1 MAEQFKPKTFWQR
14 PEGKL
19 GTVVGA
25 AGLLGAGWLILSNIS
40 ALIALT
46 ASTIGLVV
54 LLAVLAGLIYI
65 ILDPKF
71 RNLMFY
77 IYKSIMRTI
86 TGIFIQID
94 PIGVLRSYVDD
105 LKSNLR
111 KMDKQIANLRGQMRK
126 LKTIIT
132 QNKQTINS
140 NLAMANEAKK
150 QDKKNIMILKSRKA
164 GRMQES
170 NLKLEDLNKKME
182 IMYRVL
188 VKMYENSEILIED
201 VEDQV
206 EVKKQERDAINAS
219 TNAMKS
225 AMNII
230 RGKGNK
236 KEMFDQAMEHI
247 ADDVGAKVGEMERFM
262 EISGNFMDSVDLQNG
277 VFEEEGLK
285 MLEKWEKEGVSMIL
299 GDDKD
304 LLVMQGNSDS
314 ATVDLDAPL
323 EKGERGENQYAD
335 LFKMYNN

>member
-1 MAEQFKPKTFWQR
+1 MAEEFKPKSFWQR

-19 GTVVGA
+19 GAVVGA
-25 AGLLGAGWLILSNIS
+25 GLLAGAGWLILSNIGF
-40 ALIALT
+40 LIGLT
-46 ASTIGLVV
+46 ASVIGLVA
-54 LLAVLAGLIYI
+54 LLVTLAALIYVLI
-65 ILDPKF
+65 DSRF

-77 IYKSIMRTI
+77 MYKSVMRFV

-105 LKSNLR
+105 LKSNLK
-111 KMDKQIANLRGQMRK
+111 KMDKQLANLRAQMRK
-126 LKTIIT
+126 LKNLIT
-132 QNKQTINS
+132 QNEQAIKS
-140 NLAMANEAKK
+140 NLAMASEAKK
-150 QDKKNIMILKSRKA
+150 QEKRNVMILKSRKA

-170 NLKLEDLNKKME
+170 NLKLSDLYKKME
-182 IMYRVL
+182 ILYRVL
-188 VKMYENSEILIED
+188 IKMFENSEILIED

-219 TNAMKS
+219 TSAMKS
-225 AMNII
+225 AANII

-236 KEMFDQAMEHI
+236 KEMFDRAMEHI

-304 LLVMQGNSDS
+304 LLVMQGNADGS
-314 ATVDLDAPL
+314 VIDLDAPI
-323 EKGERGENQYAD
+323 EKSNRKENQYED
-335 LFKMYNN
+335 LFKTYNN

>member
-1 MAEQFKPKTFWQR
+1 MAEEFKPKSFWQR

-19 GTVVGA
+19 GAVVGA
-25 AGLLGAGWLILSNIS
+25 GLLAGAGWLILSNIGF
-40 ALIALT
+40 LIGLT
-46 ASTIGLVV
+46 ASVIGLVA
-54 LLAVLAGLIYI
+54 LLVTLAALIYVLI
-65 ILDPKF
+65 DSRF

-77 IYKSIMRTI
+77 MYKSVMRFV

-105 LKSNLR
+105 LKSNLK
-111 KMDKQIANLRGQMRK
+111 KMDKQLANLRAQMRK
-126 LKTIIT
+126 LKNLIT
-132 QNKQTINS
+132 QNEQAIKS
-140 NLAMANEAKK
+140 NLAMASEAKK
-150 QDKKNIMILKSRKA
+150 QEKRNVMILKSRKA

-170 NLKLEDLNKKME
+170 NLKLSDLYKKME
-182 IMYRVL
+182 ILYRVL
-188 VKMYENSEILIED
+188 IKMFENSEILIED

-219 TNAMKS
+219 TSAMKS
-225 AMNII
+225 AANII

-236 KEMFDQAMEHI
+236 KEMFDRAMEHI

-304 LLVMQGNSDS
+304 LLVMQGNADGS
-314 ATVDLDAPL
+314 VIDLDAPI
-323 EKGERGENQYAD
+323 EKANRKENQYED
-335 LFKMYNN
+335 LFKTYNN

>member
-1 MAEQFKPKTFWQR
+1 MAEEFKPKSFWQR

-19 GTVVGA
+19 GAVVGA
-25 AGLLGAGWLILSNIS
+25 GLLAGAGWLILSNIGF
-40 ALIALT
+40 LIGLT
-46 ASTIGLVV
+46 ASVIGLVA
-54 LLAVLAGLIYI
+54 LLVTLAALIYVLI
-65 ILDPKF
+65 DSRF

-77 IYKSIMRTI
+77 MYKSVMRFV

-105 LKSNLR
+105 LKSNLK
-111 KMDKQIANLRGQMRK
+111 KMDKQLANLRAQMRK
-126 LKTIIT
+126 LKNLIT
-132 QNKQTINS
+132 QNEQAIKS
-140 NLAMANEAKK
+140 NLAMASEAKK
-150 QDKKNIMILKSRKA
+150 QEKRNVMILKSRKA

-170 NLKLEDLNKKME
+170 NLKLSDLYKKME
-182 IMYRVL
+182 ILYRVL
-188 VKMYENSEILIED
+188 IKMFENSEILIED

-219 TNAMKS
+219 TSAMKS
-225 AMNII
+225 AANII

-236 KEMFDQAMEHI
+236 KEMFDRAMEHI

-304 LLVMQGNSDS
+304 LLVMQGNADGS
-314 ATVDLDAPL
+314 VIDLDAPI
-323 EKGERGENQYAD
+323 EKGNRKENQYED
-335 LFKMYNN
+335 LFKTYNN

>member
-19 GTVVGA
+19 GAVVGA
-25 AGLLGAGWLILSNIS
+25 AGLAGLGWLIFSNLST
-40 ALIALT
+40 LIALT
-46 ASTIGLVV
+46 ASAIGLVV
-54 LLAVLAGLIYI
+54 LLSVLAGLIYI

-132 QNKQTINS
+132 QNRQTINS

-150 QDKKNIMILKSRKA
+150 QDKRNIMILKSRKA

-170 NLKLEDLNKKME
+170 NLKLEDLYKKME

-188 VKMYENSEILIED
+188 VKMFENSEILIED

-219 TNAMKS
+219 TSAMKS

-262 EISGNFMDSVDLQNG
+262 EISSNFMDSVDLQNG

-323 EKGERGENQYAD
+323 EKGARGENQYAD

>member
-1 MAEQFKPKTFWQR
+1 MAEEFKPKSFWQR

-19 GTVVGA
+19 GAVVGA
-25 AGLLGAGWLILSNIS
+25 GLLAGAGWLILSNIGF
-40 ALIALT
+40 LIGLT
-46 ASTIGLVV
+46 ASVIGLVA
-54 LLAVLAGLIYI
+54 LLATLAALIYVLI
-65 ILDPKF
+65 DSRF

-77 IYKSIMRTI
+77 MYKSVMRFV

-105 LKSNLR
+105 LKSNLK
-111 KMDKQIANLRGQMRK
+111 KMDKQLANLRAQMRK
-126 LKTIIT
+126 LKNLIT
-132 QNKQTINS
+132 QNEQAIKS
-140 NLAMANEAKK
+140 NLAMASEAKK
-150 QDKKNIMILKSRKA
+150 QEKRNVMILKSRKA

-170 NLKLEDLNKKME
+170 NLKLSDLYKKME
-182 IMYRVL
+182 ILYRVL
-188 VKMYENSEILIED
+188 IKMFENSEILIED

-219 TNAMKS
+219 TSAMKS
-225 AMNII
+225 AANII

-236 KEMFDQAMEHI
+236 KEMFDRAMEHI

-304 LLVMQGNSDS
+304 LLVMQGNADGS
-314 ATVDLDAPL
+314 VIDLDAPI
-323 EKGERGENQYAD
+323 EKGNRKENQYED
-335 LFKMYNN
+335 LFKTYNN